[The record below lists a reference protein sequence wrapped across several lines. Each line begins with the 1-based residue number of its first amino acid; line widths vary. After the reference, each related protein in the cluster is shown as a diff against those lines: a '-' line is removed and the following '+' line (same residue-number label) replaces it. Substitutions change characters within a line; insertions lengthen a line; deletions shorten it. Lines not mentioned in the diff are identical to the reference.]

1 MNGKALTVLNPGS
14 LVKILSDYGCLKYR
28 KKIVFVTDSV
38 VQNFPEAEVQKK
50 VNLVY

>member
-14 LVKILSDYGCLKYR
+14 LFKILSDYVCLKHR
-28 KKIVFVTDSV
+28 KKSYFV

>member
-1 MNGKALTVLNPGS
+1 MNGKALTVLNARS
-14 LVKILSDYGCLKYR
+14 LVKVLSDYGCLKHR